1 LAITKVNKK
10 DKDIMI
16 EELRQDRYYKI
27 DHLIRNNNF
36 PEVASVILKNNPG
49 WIFVDNIDNPKSA
62 LIFCKGMS
70 GFYLLGDYTNA
81 QFKK

>member
-1 LAITKVNKK
+1 
-10 DKDIMI
+10 MI